1 MPRSRLQTVQ
11 APCKVNLHLGIYAEK
26 DARGYH
32 RVDSVMVPVGLCNTI
47 SIESAPETS
56 VAFAPALG
64 GASLRNATQRAIEL
78 LSREL
83 GVEECVSVRIE
94 RRIPSG
100 GGLGSSSADAGSVL
114 RALAERW
121 DVDPL
126 DQRVV
131 DVARRVGADVAFF
144 LKPVPSLLRGAGDA
158 LEKTFPALAGMPLA
172 LVMPVGCASSTRE
185 VYEEFDRVPAA
196 PESPNALC
204 GALARGDASGVAA
217 HLYNNLAPAALRLK
231 PVMGEPAAWLAR
243 QPGVVASQITG
254 SGSCSFAICE
264 SASAAE
270 LIARTAEN
278 EHGWWAK
285 AVFTVGLDGQVC

>member
-11 APCKVNLHLGIYAEK
+11 APCKINLHLGIYAEK

-32 RVDSVMVPVGLCNTI
+32 RVDSVMVPVGLFNTI
-47 SIESAPETS
+47 TIESAPETS
-56 VAFAPALG
+56 VAFEPSFDGLVRG
-64 GASLRNATQRAIEL
+64 NATQRAIEL
-78 LSREL
+78 LSRAL

-144 LKPVPSLLRGAGDA
+144 LNPVPSLLRGAGDV
-158 LEKTFPALAGMPLA
+158 LENTFPVLGGVRGVRPCSNCAG
-172 LVMPVGCASSTRE
+172 
-185 VYEEFDRVPAA
+185 
-196 PESPNALC
+196 ES
-204 GALARGDASGVAA
+204 R
-217 HLYNNLAPAALRLK
+217 
-231 PVMGEPAAWLAR
+231 
-243 QPGVVASQITG
+243 
-254 SGSCSFAICE
+254 
-264 SASAAE
+264 
-270 LIARTAEN
+270 RT
-278 EHGWWAK
+278 
-285 AVFTVGLDGQVC
+285 V